1 MEVRIPFLID
11 IGKQSTK
18 RQVRF
23 TFYDVLRKRKIEN
36 ERLNSVFRH
45 ERDMKV
51 QTVIAG
57 QPIVNALKNFIPSV
71 GEYQGKMF
79 PRPSFVLL
87 LCLVTMVALSSG
99 KPSYSAAKPV
109 NAPSSQAGQ
118 SFVIW
123 TTTMVWRTLI
133 AKWLRT
139 SKPKLITWQRSLVK
153 VCWLD
158 CIVLFYISYH
168 HTINLLP
175 EFHFAE

>member
-36 ERLNSVFRH
+36 ERFKSVFRH
-45 ERDMKV
+45 ERDMKGSSSV

-87 LCLVTMVALSSG
+87 VCLVTMVALSSG
-99 KPSYSAAKPV
+99 KPSNSTAKPV
-109 NAPSSQAGQ
+109 DAPSSQAGQ
-118 SFVIW
+118 CIVA
-123 TTTMVWRTLI
+123 TTMV
-133 AKWLRT
+133 
-139 SKPKLITWQRSLVK
+139 
-153 VCWLD
+153 
-158 CIVLFYISYH
+158 
-168 HTINLLP
+168 
-175 EFHFAE
+175 